1 MWIWALC
8 CPSYVFIGHFHCPFP
23 CGPIIRLLVKL
34 CLIQSSTVLG
44 LNNFC
49 IHQFYLL
56 EIWSCFLEEPTR
68 YCWLESIRILSTSSS
83 EDISVCWREGI
94 SSQLRREMMIVLMF
108 NSTTSPLCQGTDFSR
123 DPACRLDGSQWPNPQ
138 WLLSPPWEI

>member
-1 MWIWALC
+1 MTYFSVKIIFACFLLQ
-8 CPSYVFIGHFHCPFP
+8 SLEKHNFQFHKCWWDFFT
-23 CGPIIRLLVKL
+23 CVKLKTIRLLVKL

-56 EIWSCFLEEPTR
+56 EIWSCFLEKPTR
-68 YCWLESIRILSTSSS
+68 YCWLESIRILSTISS

-94 SSQLRREMMIVLMF
+94 SSRLGREMMILMYRPF
-108 NSTTSPLCQGTDFSR
+108 KNSSMQTNEVSVGLV
-123 DPACRLDGSQWPNPQ
+123 
-138 WLLSPPWEI
+138 